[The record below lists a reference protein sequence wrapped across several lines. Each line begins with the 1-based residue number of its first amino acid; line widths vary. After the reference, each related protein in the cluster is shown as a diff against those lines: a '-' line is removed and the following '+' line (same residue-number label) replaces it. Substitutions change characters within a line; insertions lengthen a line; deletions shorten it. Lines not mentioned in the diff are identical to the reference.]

1 MIALKHIQVVLYLF
15 VYPSISS
22 SFACPLHSATSE
34 DQSDRRTACTPHAPR
49 PLTLTLDLGPTP
61 AARSRTRRRSDNL
74 EERAAEVTSS
84 ARAWRDGVRKK
95 AGQVCGKG
103 RQLQRWSCWPL
114 PSAWRRTR
122 ATRLKW
128 GNRTSSSVSFHQYQK
143 ITLPRET
150 ESFLIVND
158 KPNAKVIIGS
168 IQVTKIT
175 SKVRPQTCTDV

>member
-1 MIALKHIQVVLYLF
+1 MYLTKSGESGKDCKGVIDRKDKRERNLFIALKHIQVVLYLF

-49 PLTLTLDLGPTP
+49 PLTLTFDLGPTP
-61 AARSRTRRRSDNL
+61 AARSKTRRRSDNL

-103 RQLQRWSCWPL
+103 RQLQRWSC
-114 PSAWRRTR
+114 
-122 ATRLKW
+122 
-128 GNRTSSSVSFHQYQK
+128 
-143 ITLPRET
+143 
-150 ESFLIVND
+150 
-158 KPNAKVIIGS
+158 
-168 IQVTKIT
+168 
-175 SKVRPQTCTDV
+175 